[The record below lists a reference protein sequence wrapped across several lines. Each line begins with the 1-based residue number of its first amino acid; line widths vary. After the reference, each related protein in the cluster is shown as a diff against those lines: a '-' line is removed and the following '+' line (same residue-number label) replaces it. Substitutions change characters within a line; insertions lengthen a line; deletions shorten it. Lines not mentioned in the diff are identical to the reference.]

1 MAVCVGCDKKEQ
13 DTGNLCAG
21 CARRLVKDSEL
32 CPEQILSSGGVA
44 TNGLLLDQWGRAHRL
59 HKKTLIGRDVEEC
72 QVSIFQNSI
81 SRQHAEILQD
91 ETTKLWLVR
100 DKGSTNGTW
109 VDLSRV
115 ETLLPLTSPATV
127 FVGDVGFIFVET
139 TEATSD
145 SDDNTNIRATQ
156 RRSNVAHPDA
166 LPRVPMRLIEPT
178 GGGGGLVEI
187 RNKSIQ
193 LTATQFDL
201 FRLLTERMVS
211 DDEQPDAVRGF
222 IPSTIL
228 LAEIP
233 WDTPH
238 PEDNHVKQLVRRV
251 RKVLAKAGFDDLIES
266 RHRFGYR
273 LRAVPRLAK

>member
-1 MAVCVGCDKKEQ
+1 MAVCVGCENNQQ

-21 CARRLVKDSEL
+21 CARRLIKDATL
-32 CPEQILSSGGVA
+32 CPEQILSSGGFA
-44 TNGLLLDQWGRAHRL
+44 ANASLLDQWGRAHRL
-59 HKKTLIGRDVEEC
+59 HKNTLIGRDVESC
-72 QVSIFQNSI
+72 QLSIFQASI
-81 SRQHAEILQD
+81 SRQHAEVMQD
-91 ETTKLWLVR
+91 EATKLWLIR
-100 DKGSTNGTW
+100 DMGSTNGTY

-139 TEATSD
+139 EAVTTD
-145 SDDNTNIRATQ
+145 HNNTNIRATA
-156 RRSNVAHPDA
+156 RRSNIAHPDA
-166 LPRVPMRLIEPT
+166 LPRIPMRLIEPT

-187 RNKSIQ
+187 RAKSIQ

-201 FRLLTERMVS
+201 FRLLTERMIS
-211 DDEQPDAVRGF
+211 DYNQPDAVRGF
-222 IPSTIL
+222 IPSTEL

-238 PEDNHVKQLVRRV
+238 PGDNHVKQLIRRV
-251 RKVLAKAGFDDLIES
+251 RRVLAKAGFDDLIES

-273 LRAVPRLAK
+273 LRAVPKIRS